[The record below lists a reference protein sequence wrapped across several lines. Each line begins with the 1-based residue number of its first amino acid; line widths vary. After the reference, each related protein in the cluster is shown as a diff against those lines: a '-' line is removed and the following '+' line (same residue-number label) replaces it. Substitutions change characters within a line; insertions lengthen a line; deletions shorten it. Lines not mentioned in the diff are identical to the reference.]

1 MMSKTRATFADLWS
15 DYLFFRI
22 NVVLAGVGLFSLLFR

>member
-1 MMSKTRATFADLWS
+1 MMSRTRGTFAVLWS

-22 NVVLAGVGLFSLLFR
+22 NVVLAAIGLFSLLFR